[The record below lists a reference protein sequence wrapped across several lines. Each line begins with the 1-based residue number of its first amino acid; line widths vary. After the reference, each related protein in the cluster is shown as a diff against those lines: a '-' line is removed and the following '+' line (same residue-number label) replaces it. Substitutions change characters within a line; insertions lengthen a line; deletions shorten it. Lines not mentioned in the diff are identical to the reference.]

1 MSSSSDAGASSAA
14 PGGRAAHGG
23 YAAPA
28 APGDRLERVDT
39 PALILDLDAFEANVA
54 ALHAHAAARG
64 VRVRAH
70 GKAHRCP
77 GIARRQVA
85 AGAVGVCCQKVG
97 EAEGFADAGIT
108 DILVTNE
115 IVDPAKLA
123 RLARLARRARLGVCV
138 DHPDAVRALALAC
151 AQHDAQVDVL
161 VELDVG
167 QGRCGVASVDEVLA
181 LARAI
186 AGAGSALRLRG
197 LQAYHG
203 SAQHLRAPAAR
214 AQAIAAAVGR
224 ASQARDAL
232 RAAGFACD
240 EISGG
245 GTGTFAYE
253 SGSGVYTEI
262 QPGSYALMDLDYRA
276 NEADVAVPAMRQ
288 AIGVLV
294 AVMSVRGGHAVLDG
308 GLKAVSVDSGL
319 PSVRLPGW
327 RVRGVSDEHTV
338 IEPVVADRAGG
349 PGATAAG
356 GSGAA
361 AASVVPALGQRCV
374 LDPGHCDPT
383 VNLHDWVVAY
393 RGERVEVVWPVLPR
407 SASR

>member
-1 MSSSSDAGASSAA
+1 MSSSSDAGAAA
-14 PGGRAAHGG
+14 ATPERHGARGG

-28 APGDRLERVDT
+28 EPGERLERVDT
-39 PALILDLDAFEANVA
+39 PALILDLDAFEANVT

-77 GIARRQVA
+77 GIALRQVA

-115 IVDPAKLA
+115 IVDTTKLA
-123 RLARLARRARLGVCV
+123 RLARLARRVRLGVCV
-138 DHPDAVRALALAC
+138 DHPDAVRGLALAC
-151 AQHDAQVDVL
+151 AQHDARIDVL

-167 QGRCGVASVDEVLA
+167 QARCGVTSVNEVLV

-186 AGAGSALRLRG
+186 AQAGPALRLRG

-203 SAQHLRAPAAR
+203 GAQHFRAPAAR
-214 AQAIAAAVGR
+214 AQAIAVAVGL
-224 ASQARDAL
+224 AAQARDAL
-232 RAAGFACD
+232 RAAGFACE

-245 GTGTFAYE
+245 GTGTFAYA
-253 SGSGVYTEI
+253 SDSGVYTEI

-276 NEADVAVPAMRQ
+276 NEADAAVPALRQ

-294 AVMSVRGGHAVLDG
+294 AVMSVRGGRAVLDG
-308 GLKAVSVDSGL
+308 GLKAVSVDSGP

-327 RVRGVSDEHTV
+327 RVRSVSDEHTV
-338 IEPVVADRAGG
+338 IEPVAADRPDGS
-349 PGATAAG
+349 AAG
-356 GSGAA
+356 GSRAA
-361 AASVVPALGQRCV
+361 VAFAAPVLGQRCV

-393 RGERVEVVWPVLPR
+393 RGERVEALWPVLPR

>member
-1 MSSSSDAGASSAA
+1 MAGTAA
-14 PGGRAAHGG
+14 ELQFDGVQLRRIQQHLQRHFEHFGHLARFGH
-23 YAAPA
+23 
-28 APGDRLERVDT
+28 RLEIRVYHHHRGQ
-39 PALILDLDAFEANVA
+39 
-54 ALHAHAAARG
+54 HAKTGDGQQRIEIAEHA
-64 VRVRAH
+64 
-70 GKAHRCP
+70 
-77 GIARRQVA
+77 
-85 AGAVGVCCQKVG
+85 
-97 EAEGFADAGIT
+97 
-108 DILVTNE
+108 
-115 IVDPAKLA
+115 
-123 RLARLARRARLGVCV
+123 
-138 DHPDAVRALALAC
+138 
-151 AQHDAQVDVL
+151 
-161 VELDVG
+161 
-167 QGRCGVASVDEVLA
+167 
-181 LARAI
+181 
-186 AGAGSALRLRG
+186 RLRG

-214 AQAIAAAVGR
+214 AQAIAAVVGR

-374 LDPGHCDPT
+374 LDPWHCDPT

>member
-1 MSSSSDAGASSAA
+1 MSSSSDAGASSAE
-14 PGGRAAHGG
+14 PGG

-54 ALHAHAAARG
+54 ALHARG
-64 VRVRAH
+64 AKACAWAH
-70 GKAHRCP
+70 GKPTGALASRC
-77 GIARRQVA
+77 GGRRRRRGCVARRS
-85 AGAVGVCCQKVG
+85 AGRGLR
-97 EAEGFADAGIT
+97 DAGIT
-108 DILVTNE
+108 DILLTNGSST
-115 IVDPAKLA
+115 P
-123 RLARLARRARLGVCV
+123 RSSRGWRARRARLGVCV

-151 AQHDAQVDVL
+151 AQHDARVDVL

-167 QGRCGVASVDEVLA
+167 QGRCGVASVEEVLA

-186 AGAGSALRLRG
+186 AGAGPSLRLRG

-203 SAQHLRAPAAR
+203 GAQHLRAPAAR

-276 NEADVAVPAMRQ
+276 NEADVAVPAMR
-288 AIGVLV
+288 
-294 AVMSVRGGHAVLDG
+294 R
-308 GLKAVSVDSGL
+308 
-319 PSVRLPGW
+319 
-327 RVRGVSDEHTV
+327 
-338 IEPVVADRAGG
+338 
-349 PGATAAG
+349 
-356 GSGAA
+356 
-361 AASVVPALGQRCV
+361 
-374 LDPGHCDPT
+374 
-383 VNLHDWVVAY
+383 
-393 RGERVEVVWPVLPR
+393 R
-407 SASR
+407 SACWSR